1 MSDTEVPAKPPL
13 DEVMLAMDVVDTL
26 RHRERVVEREL
37 AADERDRAL
46 LTRLKEI
53 YAGQGIEVSD
63 AVLERGIRDLHQ
75 NRFAYTPPAPSVS
88 RTLARIYVTRSRWGA
103 PVTVLVAIVAVVLVS
118 YQLLIRGPRLA
129 AIEALPAEL
138 EQSYEAVVAVTED
151 PAIETRAA
159 NLLGDGRLAL
169 IANDPDA
176 LRVAI
181 GELDG
186 LHDSLVQEYEL
197 RVRSEPGQLSG
208 VWRIPDANPD
218 AQNFYLIVEA
228 IDADGKRLTLP
239 IRNEESGRVDR
250 VSVWGQRVDEAT
262 FQAIARDKQ
271 DDGIIQNAVI
281 GEKRRGQVEPDL
293 KTGVLQGAITHW

>member
-1 MSDTEVPAKPPL
+1 MSDTKVLAKPPL

-46 LTRLKEI
+46 LTRLKDI

-63 AVLERGIRDLHQ
+63 AVLERGIRDLRE
-75 NRFAYTPPAPSVS
+75 NRFVYTPPAPSLG
-88 RTLARIYVTRSRWGA
+88 RALARIYVARSRWGP

-118 YQLLIRGPRLA
+118 YQLLVRGPQLA
-129 AIEALPAEL
+129 AIAALPAEL
-138 EQSYEAVVAVTED
+138 EQSYEAVVAVAGNPD
-151 PAIETRAA
+151 IEMRAA
-159 NLLGDGRLAL
+159 DLLGDGRLAL
-169 IANDPDA
+169 TANDTGA
-176 LRVAI
+176 ARAAI

-186 LHDSLVQEYEL
+186 LHATLVQEYEL

-208 VWRIPDANPD
+208 VWRIPDTNAD

-228 IDADGKRLTLP
+228 IDAGGRRLTLP
-239 IRNEESGRVDR
+239 IRNEESGKIDR

-262 FQAIARDKQ
+262 FQAVARDKQ

-281 GEKRRGQVEPDL
+281 GEKRRGQLEPEL
-293 KTGVLQGAITHW
+293 KAGVLQGAITRW